1 MFTKFFMDQF
11 FPDQNILT
19 GHFFS
24 WQKFFLPK
32 LFGTKI
38 FFAKF
43 LWLFGWHF
51 FWRQNF
57 LEKIL
62 CYQNQFGPKIF
73 LMKFFINN
81 FYDETFF
88 VPKFSGPKFLFWTKT
103 KNLLRLKCQF
113 FLLTGCPAKHV
124 HFCFLNF
131 SASKGSKT
139 AILDIF
145 QQRFLCRFK
154 KNPFFII
161 WWILEWDIKKVLQG
175 VHL

>member
-1 MFTKFFMDQF
+1 MTKILFTKTFW
-11 FPDQNILT
+11 DQNFLCQIFVAIWMT
-19 GHFFS
+19 
-24 WQKFFLPK
+24 FFLEAK
-32 LFGTKI
+32 LFRKNSLLPKSIWTKNLFDEIFYQQFLWRNILCTKI
-38 FFAKF
+38 F
-43 LWLFGWHF
+43 WT
-51 FWRQNF
+51 
-57 LEKIL
+57 
-62 CYQNQFGPKIF
+62 KIF
-73 LMKFFINN
+73 ILDQN
-81 FYDETFF
+81 
-88 VPKFSGPKFLFWTKT
+88 
-103 KNLLRLKCQF
+103 
-113 FLLTGCPAKHV
+113 